1 MLIISLL
8 FLVVS
13 SVNLIGILLGKFLA
27 RSAEV
32 GVRRALGAS
41 RRHVFLQHLL
51 ECEVVAVAGGLVGV
65 ALSVPLLHGLDRL
78 SRSADDAALLSLEWP
93 VVLAGF
99 GLALLAGLLAGI
111 YPAWRI
117 CRIAPALHLKQA

>member
-1 MLIISLL
+1 
-8 FLVVS
+8 
-13 SVNLIGILLGKFLA
+13 
-27 RSAEV
+27 
-32 GVRRALGAS
+32 
-41 RRHVFLQHLL
+41 
-51 ECEVVAVAGGLVGV
+51 VGV